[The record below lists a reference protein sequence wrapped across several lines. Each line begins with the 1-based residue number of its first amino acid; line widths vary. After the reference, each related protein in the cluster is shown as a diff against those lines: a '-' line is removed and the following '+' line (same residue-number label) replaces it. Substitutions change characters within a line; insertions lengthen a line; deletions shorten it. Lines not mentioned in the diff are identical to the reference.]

1 MARDKIHNEVKQALE
16 NDGWEVTNDPLNI
29 KTGNITVQIDLGAE
43 RLIGA
48 QKGSEKIAVEVKT
61 FSLASFIT
69 ALYEA
74 VGKYIIYRKALKMQQ
89 SERTLYLAVPID
101 VHERFKEEPLIN
113 GVLEDEQINTMI
125 YNQFEQKIE
134 KWTR

>member
-1 MARDKIHNEVKQALE
+1 MARDKIHNDVKQALE
-16 NDGWEVTNDPLNI
+16 NEGWHVTNDPLNI

-48 QKGSEKIAVEVKT
+48 EKEGEKIAVEIKT

-74 VGKYIIYRKALKMQQ
+74 VGKYIVYRKALKMQR
-89 SERTLYLAVPID
+89 SDRTLYLAVPID
-101 VHERFKEEPLIN
+101 IHERFKEEPLVS
-113 GVLEDEQINTMI
+113 GVLETRKLTPWFTINLSRKL
-125 YNQFEQKIE
+125 NDG
-134 KWTR
+134 